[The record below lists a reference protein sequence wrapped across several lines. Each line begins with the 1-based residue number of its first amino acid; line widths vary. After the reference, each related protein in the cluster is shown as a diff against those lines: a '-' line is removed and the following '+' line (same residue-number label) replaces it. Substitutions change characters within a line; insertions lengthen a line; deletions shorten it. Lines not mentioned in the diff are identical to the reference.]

1 MAEKR
6 IAVVTGGNRGIG
18 REICRALAALG
29 HEVVLTA
36 RDAAKG
42 AAACGELQDGKG
54 AMRFRQL
61 DVGDEASIR
70 DFARWAEN

>member
-1 MAEKR
+1 M
-6 IAVVTGGNRGIG
+6 
-18 REICRALAALG
+18 RALAALG

-36 RDAAKG
+36 RDTAKG
-42 AAACGELQDGKG
+42 TAACEELQGDKG

-70 DFARWAEN
+70 DFARWAKTELARWDILIDNQRS